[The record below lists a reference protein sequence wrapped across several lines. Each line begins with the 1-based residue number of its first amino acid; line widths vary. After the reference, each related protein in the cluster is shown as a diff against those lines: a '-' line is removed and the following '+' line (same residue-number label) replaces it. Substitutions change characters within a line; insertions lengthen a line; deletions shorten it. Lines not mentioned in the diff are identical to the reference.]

1 MNLIHRIYRILSLKH
16 LPFACPSL
24 KTAVVGGG
32 VQKSSSSSSSSFS
45 SFCLVTPIKTLP
57 FSKSRQLILLLF
69 CLTERT
75 THIFSFTK
83 ISSLLFS
90 TLTRGGFW
98 WWLFFR
104 RWVVVT
110 TILTTVVLFSS
121 RSSSKEGASRLLL
134 NHRKARA
141 FFIVFNKKHHRH
153 RVHRVSLWR

>member
-16 LPFACPSL
+16 LSFACPSL
-24 KTAVVGGG
+24 KTAVGGGGGGGGG

-45 SFCLVTPIKTLP
+45 SCLVTPIKTLP

-110 TILTTVVLFSS
+110 TILTTVVVFSS
-121 RSSSKEGASRLLL
+121 RSSSGGRLSVVVEPP
-134 NHRKARA
+134 KSAR
-141 FFIVFNKKHHRH
+141 FFYCI
-153 RVHRVSLWR
+153 

>member
-16 LPFACPSL
+16 LSFACPSL
-24 KTAVVGGG
+24 KTAVVVGG

-57 FSKSRQLILLLF
+57 FSKSRQLILLFF

-110 TILTTVVLFSS
+110 TILTTVVVFSS
-121 RSSSKEGASRLLL
+121 RSSSGGRLSVVVEPP
-134 NHRKARA
+134 KSAR
-141 FFIVFNKKHHRH
+141 FFYCI
-153 RVHRVSLWR
+153 